1 MSLLFPGGSKVGL
14 AQPVS
19 HAVKHRKQ
27 HFACVVMRGITLTSS
42 LKMLMWEVRVRGGP
56 CSDDRDAVYEPSCLQ
71 VLPCAVLTGHSVR
84 EGEARVILGEQEA
97 GARPGGAA
105 WWSQEVT
112 LGPMAWHRSS
122 LGEQPSSPA
131 CCPGSA
137 PAFALMGSTVF
148 S

>member
-1 MSLLFPGGSKVGL
+1 
-14 AQPVS
+14 
-19 HAVKHRKQ
+19 
-27 HFACVVMRGITLTSS
+27 
-42 LKMLMWEVRVRGGP
+42 MLMWEVRVRGGP

-112 LGPMAWHRSS
+112 LGPMPGIALHS
-122 LGEQPSSPA
+122 GNSPA
-131 CCPGSA
+131 A
-137 PAFALMGSTVF
+137 QPAALAVRQPLP
-148 S
+148 